1 MFEIDGSC
9 NELLNYIENSLEKN
23 YVKKSTYKNNLNSKV
38 ILYQNKDNGK
48 YIIKRFTKN
57 LNDDVFRLLKNN
69 THTNIVQIYEV
80 CADDGDAIIV
90 LEEYVE
96 GKTLSEILSEGK
108 FDKKTACRIAV
119 QICDALICLH
129 SIGII
134 HRDIKPENII
144 IKDDGTAVLIDFSIA
159 RLMNNHDKDTQ
170 ALGTPGYAAPEQFG
184 ISQSGSTTDIYSL
197 GILMNIMLTG
207 VHPSVDL
214 PKGLLRH
221 IIKKCTNVQISK
233 RYSNAKK
240 LKRAIKLTFNFL
252 K

>member
-1 MFEIDGSC
+1 MFKINGSN
-9 NELLNYIENSLEKN
+9 NELLNYIETSIEEN
-23 YVKKSTYKNNLNSKV
+23 YVKKATYKDSSSSK
-38 ILYQNKDNGK
+38 IFLYQNKNNNK
-48 YIIKRFTKN
+48 YIIKRFTRN
-57 LNDDVFRLLKNN
+57 LNDDVFRILKNER
-69 THTNIVQIYEV
+69 HKNIVQIYEV
-80 CADDGDAIIV
+80 CANEQDAIIV

-96 GKTLSEILSEGK
+96 GKTLSKMLSNEK
-108 FDKKTACRIAV
+108 ISKKAACKIAI
-119 QICDALICLH
+119 QLCDALIFLH
-129 SIGII
+129 SMGII

-144 IKDDGTAVLIDFSIA
+144 IKEDGTAVLIDFSIA

-197 GILMNIMLTG
+197 GILLNIMLTG

-240 LKRAIKLTFNFL
+240 LKRAIKTASNF
-252 K
+252 

>member
-1 MFEIDGSC
+1 M
-9 NELLNYIENSLEKN
+9 LNYIETSIEEN
-23 YVKKSTYKNNLNSKV
+23 YVKKATYKNDSNSKV
-38 ILYQNKDNGK
+38 ILYQNKNNNK
-48 YIIKRFTKN
+48 YIIKRFTRN
-57 LNDDVFRLLKNN
+57 LNNDVFRSLKNQR
-69 THTNIVQIYEV
+69 H
-80 CADDGDAIIV
+80 
-90 LEEYVE
+90 
-96 GKTLSEILSEGK
+96 KT
-108 FDKKTACRIAV
+108 IAV
-119 QICDALICLH
+119 QICDALIFLH
-129 SIGII
+129 SMGIV

-144 IKDDGTAVLIDFSIA
+144 VKDDGTAVLIDFSIA

-197 GILMNIMLTG
+197 GILLNIMLTG

-240 LKRAIKLTFNFL
+240 LKRAIKAASKF
-252 K
+252 

>member
-1 MFEIDGSC
+1 MFKINGSN
-9 NELLNYIENSLEKN
+9 NELLNYIETSIEEN
-23 YVKKSTYKNNLNSKV
+23 YVKKATYKNDSNSKV
-38 ILYQNKDNGK
+38 ILYQNKNNNK
-48 YIIKRFTKN
+48 YIIKRFTRN
-57 LNDDVFRLLKNN
+57 LNDDVFRILKNQRHN
-69 THTNIVQIYEV
+69 NIVQIYEV
-80 CADDGDAIIV
+80 CADEQDAIIV

-96 GKTLSEILSEGK
+96 GKTLSGILSEEK
-108 FDKKTACRIAV
+108 TDKKTACGIAV
-119 QICDALICLH
+119 QICDALIFLH
-129 SIGII
+129 SMGIV

-144 IKDDGTAVLIDFSIA
+144 VKDDGTAVLIDFSIA

-197 GILMNIMLTG
+197 GILLNIMLTG

-240 LKRAIKLTFNFL
+240 LKRAIQTASKI
-252 K
+252 